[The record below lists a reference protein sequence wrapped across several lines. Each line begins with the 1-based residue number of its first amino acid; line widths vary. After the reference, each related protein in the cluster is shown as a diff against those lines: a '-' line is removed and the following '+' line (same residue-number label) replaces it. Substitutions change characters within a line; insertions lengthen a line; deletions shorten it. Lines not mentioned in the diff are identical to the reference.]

1 MSPRPLRQMLFRQS
15 VLIAGL
21 PFVLAAAL
29 ALFWLLPQIER
40 EIQVRQLQL
49 ARSVGAQV
57 SSFLLTPQRQAGEL
71 ALLVEE
77 RALDHADLQRVFDA
91 HLAVS
96 PTLHAL
102 YLVNHQ
108 DRIEVVGLKAKHQ
121 IRRIDLMGADLS
133 QNRLLQLVR
142 QRSGPVWSETF
153 LSLISK
159 GIAVAFALPAGDQ
172 ILIGEIDLSHLNDF
186 LHGISGGSEHL
197 LQVLDAHGQ
206 VIADEDGLHT
216 AQQLNVSNLPLVA
229 AGRLGR
235 EPVHG
240 EFLFEGISYLGSL
253 VRVPSLDWLVLVAL
267 PAKQAYQTVQTTLG
281 ITLAGLLAALAFALL
296 LAYVLSRR
304 LAGSFEALARHAR
317 QSATAT
323 PMETPWPRANI
334 SEFEVLADDLQQMS
348 DTLRDRQRQLATLMS
363 NLPGLAYRCRP
374 DAERSWVFVSEG
386 CRELLGCPEQDLVA
400 EAHPGL
406 NALISPAQLPEV
418 ARQLRRQLQ
427 RGKPYQLVYP
437 IVDCR
442 GERKWVLDH
451 GRGIYDQ
458 SGQLCWLEGLMTD
471 NTAEQLAEEALKRA
485 LQESRETQERVE
497 LILRSVADGLV
508 YTDLQG
514 KVVLMSD
521 SAEHLLGFRQQ
532 RASGRR
538 LQALVAK
545 TELRRHFQALQQEEV
560 EAATR
565 EIALPGRGGAGARD
579 IEVKSALVRSQVG
592 TAVGIITLLRD
603 VSRERQLDRMKSEF
617 VSTAAHEL
625 RTPLTVIM
633 GFSEVLL
640 DEQGLASHQQEYL
653 TIINDKAEVLQR
665 LIDDLLDLGR
675 VESGRIVHVE
685 KTRCDLAEVIRQTIA
700 DFQVT
705 HQRHRF
711 VLELPETPVA
721 LEADP
726 LRLAQTLENLLGNA
740 VKFSALGSQ
749 IRVGCWQR
757 GPLVEVCVS
766 DQGVGMTPEQVGR
779 IFEKFYRVDST
790 VTSKQGLGLGMTIV
804 KNIVD
809 AHGGQIRVESRPG
822 DGTEIT
828 FSLPLEAVSTTN

>member
-15 VLIAGL
+15 VLIAAL
-21 PFVLAAAL
+21 PFLLAGLL
-29 ALFWLLPQIER
+29 ALFWLLPQIDG
-40 EIQVRQLQL
+40 EIEVRQLQL
-49 ARSVGAQV
+49 ARSIGAQV

-77 RALDHADLQRVFDA
+77 RSLDHADLQQVFDA
-91 HLAVS
+91 HLTVS

-102 YLVNHQ
+102 YLVDRQN
-108 DRIEVVGLKAKHQ
+108 RIEVVGLKAKHR
-121 IRRIDLMGADLS
+121 IRRMDLMGTDLS
-133 QNRLLQLVR
+133 QNRLLQLAR
-142 QRSGPVWSETF
+142 QRGGAVWSETF
-153 LSLISK
+153 LSMISK
-159 GIAVAFALPAGDQ
+159 GIAVAFALPAGEQ
-172 ILIGEIDLSHLNDF
+172 ILIGEIDLSQLNDF
-186 LHGISGGSEHL
+186 LHQISGDSGRL
-197 LQVLDAHGQ
+197 LQVLDIHGQ
-206 VIADEDGLHT
+206 VIADEDGMHT

-229 AGRLGR
+229 AGLLGQ
-235 EPVHG
+235 EQVHG
-240 EFLFEGISYLGSL
+240 EFVFEGTGYLGSL
-253 VRVPSLDWLVLVAL
+253 VRVPALDWLVLVAL
-267 PAKQAYQTVQTTLG
+267 PTKQAYQTVRTTLG
-281 ITLAGLLAALAFALL
+281 ITLAGLLAALALALL

-304 LAGSFEALARHAR
+304 LAASFEALARHAR
-317 QSATAT
+317 HSATAA
-323 PMETPWPRANI
+323 PADTPWPRANI
-334 SEFEVLADDLQQMS
+334 REFEALADELQQMS
-348 DTLRDRQRQLATLMS
+348 DTLRDRQRQLTTLMS

-400 EAHPGL
+400 GAHPGL
-406 NALISPAQLPEV
+406 NALIPPAQLPEV
-418 ARQLRRQLQ
+418 ARQLGRQLE

-437 IVDCR
+437 IVDSR

-451 GRGIYDQ
+451 GRGIYDH
-458 SGQLCWLEGLMTD
+458 SGRLCWLEGLMTD
-471 NTAEQLAEEALKRA
+471 NTAEQLAEEALKLA
-485 LQESRETQERVE
+485 LQDSRETQERME

-514 KVVLMSD
+514 KVVLMSN
-521 SAEHLLGFRQQ
+521 SAERLLGFRQQ

-545 TELRRHFQALQQEEV
+545 TELGRHFQALQQEEV

-565 EIALPGRGGAGARD
+565 EITLPARGGAGVRD
-579 IEVKSALVRSQVG
+579 IEVKSALVRSQAG

-603 VSRERQLDRMKSEF
+603 VSQERQLDRMKSEF

-640 DEQGLASHQQEYL
+640 DEPGLASHQQEYL

-685 KTRCDLAEVIRQTIA
+685 KSRCDLAEVIRQTIA
-700 DFQVT
+700 DFQLT
-705 HQRHRF
+705 HQQHRF
-711 VLELPETPVA
+711 VVELPQAPVE

-740 VKFSALGSQ
+740 TKFSAPGSQ

-757 GPLVEVCVS
+757 GPLVEVCIS

-779 IFEKFYRVDST
+779 IFEKFYRVDSS

-804 KNIVD
+804 KNIID

-828 FSLPLEAVSTTN
+828 FSLPLAVSAAN